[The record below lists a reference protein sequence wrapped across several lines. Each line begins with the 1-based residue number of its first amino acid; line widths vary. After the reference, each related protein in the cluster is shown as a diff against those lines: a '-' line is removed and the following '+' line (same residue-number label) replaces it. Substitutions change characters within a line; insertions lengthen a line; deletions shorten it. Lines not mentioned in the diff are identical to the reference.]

1 MIDPTGQQGR
11 PEQYGLPCPEC
22 GALRAPDNTP
32 SCACAQRAADTL
44 RDTRTAEAAAA
55 EDFDPLRIRPYVE
68 LDGAVTSGTDTGAG
82 AGTGA
87 RAGASSAADV
97 TMPIPTAPP
106 FPTFPADATMPLRAV
121 DPTGPPPP
129 DATTALP
136 TPLAHPGLAPSAGD
150 LSLFEADDLDTAH
163 PDDEEPGSPRRRRAL
178 LIATTAAVVA
188 VLAAAGF
195 ASGLFSYETPT
206 RDTAAPKDVRAAVPD
221 TSTSAS
227 SGSPSASRSA
237 SPSASDASPSP
248 SERGSP
254 SPSRSQ
260 ASASPSASRSADAVE
275 TTPTARVTSSSGPEN
290 GADNSQGTSPDLV
303 LRLGDTGAEVT
314 ELQLRLTEASLY
326 TGEADGTFSSEVE
339 SALRNFQWSRGTTED
354 GLGVYGPV
362 TREKLESE
370 TKEP

>member
-68 LDGAVTSGTDTGAG
+68 LDGAVTSGTDTGF
-82 AGTGA
+82 GTGA
-87 RAGASSAADV
+87 GVGAGVGAGASSAADV
-97 TMPIPTAPP
+97 TMPIPTV
-106 FPTFPADATMPLRAV
+106 PADVTMPLRAV

-129 DATTALP
+129 DATTALS
-136 TPLAHPGLAPSAGD
+136 TPLTPHGLAPSAGD

-206 RDTAAPKDVRAAVPD
+206 RNEAAPKDVRAAVPD
-221 TSTSAS
+221 TATSAS

-248 SERGSP
+248 SGSESP
-254 SPSRSQ
+254 APSRSQ
-260 ASASPSASRSADAVE
+260 ASASSSASRSADAVE
-275 TTPTARVTSSSGPEN
+275 STPTSRVTSSTGPEN
-290 GADNSQGTSPDLV
+290 GADDSEEAAPGVV

-314 ELQLRLTEASLY
+314 ELQLRLTEAFLY

-339 SALRNFQWSRGTTED
+339 SALRNYQWSRSTTED